1 MIVLPSSAGIYRPF
15 AGSTAW
21 TPSSLPLL
29 AWYKADAGVLD
40 ASDNPVTADSTAVK
54 TWQDQSGNGRHLVQ
68 NTSASRPVFRT
79 AANSFSSLP
88 ALEASGSQFL
98 ENTALSLG
106 SDVSVYVVCKLVG
119 TPTDFTGVFQLG
131 SNHAHLLFNDNTQ
144 HFRIQGVPTG
154 SISDVVSGAAATNT
168 RQVLKMDL
176 ATTVFRFKQSADGIN
191 SATNPTTITL
201 GTGYKLFQN
210 YIGTATCQISEY
222 ILCSRVLTSGEEA
235 SLNDY
240 LKTRYAVDANAI
252 YYTLPV
258 SGAALWL
265 DGSRLDSLYT
275 TDTGSTNVSTNA
287 GAIGR
292 WEDLSGNA
300 RHGKQ
305 ATAGSR
311 PTWVSPA
318 FGRLG
323 LGATIA
329 NGSSQ
334 FFTLDNTSSWGL
346 VYSGDFTINAVIKA
360 TSTGGVIIGQSNGPG
375 TTPKW
380 SLGYGSNG
388 IVGSGQLGLH
398 YNGNPSGFNG
408 FVRVA
413 WSPTAGTYY
422 RITATRTGNDHLFFV
437 NGVQQG
443 TTQTTTNRSGLP
455 TNAATVF
462 QLGNGDGGFFGGQV
476 AELTVYASYL
486 SGSQITDTNTY
497 FSGKWGT

>member
-40 ASDNPVTADSTAVK
+40 ASDNPITADSTAVK

-79 AANSFSSLP
+79 VANSFSSLP

-106 SDVSVYVVCKLVG
+106 SDVSVYVVCKFVG
-119 TPTDFTGVFQLG
+119 TPTAFTGVFQLG
-131 SNHAHLLFNDNTQ
+131 SDHAHLLFNDNTQ
-144 HFRIQGVPTG
+144 HFRMQGVPTG

-201 GTGYKLFQN
+201 GTGYKLFKN
-210 YIGTATCQISEY
+210 YIGTATSQISEF

-240 LKTRYAVDANAI
+240 LKTRYAVDTNAI

-300 RHGKQ
+300 RHATQ

-323 LGATIA
+323 LGAVA
-329 NGSSQ
+329 
-334 FFTLDNTSSWGL
+334 FNTNQWIRAATSNPAFKFA
-346 VYSGDFTINAVIKA
+346 GDFTIEMWVKSFDTTTTTLRGIFDTRETALGAGVMIREDGTKYLVFMNGATLLTTSANTRVANAWTHLAICRSGSTNRFFINGSQAASA
-360 TSTGGVIIGQSNGPG
+360 TNGTNLTEGGCLISGFVD
-375 TTPKW
+375 TTPPN
-380 SLGYGSNG
+380 SFNSVYAFNG
-388 IVGSGQLGLH
+388 QIQNLIV
-398 YNGNPSGFNG
+398 YNGQALYTSNFTPFMS
-408 FVRVA
+408 
-413 WSPTAGTYY
+413 
-422 RITATRTGNDHLFFV
+422 
-437 NGVQQG
+437 
-443 TTQTTTNRSGLP
+443 
-455 TNAATVF
+455 
-462 QLGNGDGGFFGGQV
+462 
-476 AELTVYASYL
+476 
-486 SGSQITDTNTY
+486 
-497 FSGKWGT
+497 